1 MIAGMHR
8 ILRRV
13 PKPSPALLI
22 GLLALV
28 VATTG
33 TAVAAT
39 GTGVNIVDGTNAAQV
54 AKVDTGGALKVGDG
68 SGPLT
73 VDGHTTEAAPAN
85 FVRFVAPSG
94 DTCTV
99 VYTAPADKALVI
111 KTIEYIVFPESPGTY
126 VQQTL
131 YLNSGSE
138 PCGTFVAIGGDSV
151 HSAHVTNIEPGL
163 LIRPGR
169 TLASVGPPD
178 DGSAIIYGY
187 LVPASSLS
195 S

>member
-1 MIAGMHR
+1 MLSSVRAFIRR
-8 ILRRV
+8 I
-13 PKPSPALLI
+13 PKPSPALLV
-22 GLLALV
+22 GLLALG

-39 GTGVNIVDGTNAAQV
+39 STPVTITDGTNSAQV

-73 VDGHTTEAAPAN
+73 VDGHTSEAAPGN
-85 FVRFVAPSG
+85 FVRIIAPSA

-111 KTIEYIVFPESPGTY
+111 KSIEYIVFPESPGTY

-131 YLNSGSE
+131 YINSGSE
-138 PCGTFVAIGGDSV
+138 PCGNFVAIGGDSV
-151 HSAHVTNIEPGL
+151 HSTHFSNIEPGL

-187 LVPASSLS
+187 LVPASSLNS
-195 S
+195 

>member
-1 MIAGMHR
+1 MVANARALIR
-8 ILRRV
+8 KV
-13 PKPSPALLI
+13 PKPSVALLI
-22 GLLALV
+22 GILALV

-33 TAVAAT
+33 TAVAA
-39 GTGVNIVDGTNAAQV
+39 GTVVNIADASNNAQT
-54 AKVDTGGALKVGDG
+54 AKVDAGGALKVGDG
-68 SGPLT
+68 SGSLT
-73 VDGHTTEAAPAN
+73 VDGHTTEAAASN
-85 FVRFVAPSG
+85 FVRFVAPSA

-111 KTIEYIVFPESPGTY
+111 KSIEYIVFPESPGTY

-131 YLNSGSE
+131 YINSGSE
-138 PCGTFVAIGGDSV
+138 PCGSFVAIGGDSV
-151 HSAHVTNIEPGL
+151 HSTHFTNIEPGL